1 MTLPGKYRFLP
12 LAFMLVFSAWASAFA
27 QQIPVVF
34 EGKVHNLGVIEE
46 KGTTYVWKI
55 FTDELLSKEAKTTEV
70 EYVNGHESATIV
82 VLWKKQGIYFFSVSV
97 FGPTGCMNIKIGM
110 IKVIPVEIEA
120 IIAGATFSG
129 ACQLVKLDGSK
140 SIGDSLKYEWSMVD
154 PGGEL
159 SKTTGAF
166 TEFSL
171 SPSYMGLLPANF
183 RVKLQVT
190 DLKGHTNSSI
200 VTIKVDVLPVAEVN
214 SSGKLEKD
222 GSLIVDGTASTGT
235 ALSYLWFTKE
245 GKIIGANDLPTAH
258 LAGAGIY
265 TLEITDNHG
274 CKSVKIFKF
283 PLEIHYI
290 MANPDYARTSWA
302 LDTTIIVL
310 NNDRSTA
317 GLIPNTVRVTKQPV
331 RGGTKVNS
339 DGTITYMPTG
349 RSPGRDEFIYEVCD
363 AVNLCAS
370 ATVTIDIYDSGIT
383 APEGFSP
390 NGDGENDHL
399 VFSGLENYLKSQLCV
414 FTRSG
419 QLVYKSDDYQNDW
432 DGSTIRSSLT
442 SLKLVP
448 TGVYYY
454 ILKLGG
460 TNRTLKGFVYIGY

>member
-1 MTLPGKYRFLP
+1 MTLFNKYRSFG
-12 LAFMLVFSAWASAFA
+12 LAILLVFLALAPVLA
-27 QQIPVVF
+27 QEMPVVF
-34 EGKVHNLGVIEE
+34 EGKIRNLGLAAEP
-46 KGTTYVWKI
+46 GSTYYWKI
-55 FTDELLSKEAKTTEV
+55 FIDRTLTKEVSTEEAEFV
-70 EYVNGHESATIV
+70 AGHEGASVAVTWKKRGIYYFSATA
-82 VLWKKQGIYFFSVSV
+82 L
-97 FGPTGCMNIKIGM
+97 GPTGCMNLKVGM
-110 IKVIPVEIEA
+110 LKVIPIEIEA
-120 IIAGATFSG
+120 IIAGATFTG
-129 ACQLVKLDGSK
+129 ACQQVKLDGSK

-154 PGGEL
+154 SGGEL
-159 SKTTGAF
+159 SKTTGVF